1 MNHRKSFRIF
11 YLYTDYNL
19 RRYPHILTD
28 YNLRR
33 RAHNLTC
40 SVFLGRGHVSLSVL
54 SVPRRGHL
62 SLSLTSFMTPSSLS
76 DEFTPTKDVPLTYD
90 PRTMIILLES
100 YSSSRVTV
108 FITTQIRS
116 LMTHKNTHHETVC
129 FNQVPPLHFIVSFG

>member
-1 MNHRKSFRIF
+1 MYIHI
-11 YLYTDYNL
+11 YTDYNL

-76 DEFTPTKDVPLTYD
+76 DEFTPTKDVPLT
-90 PRTMIILLES
+90 
-100 YSSSRVTV
+100 
-108 FITTQIRS
+108 
-116 LMTHKNTHHETVC
+116 
-129 FNQVPPLHFIVSFG
+129 